1 MDKLTKCYLWHIIT
15 LSKMKLRLRELK
27 VRKKLERGE
36 NNE

>member
-27 VRKKLERGE
+27 IRKG
-36 NNE
+36 